1 MNEESVLTGVD
12 EENPW
17 QIRSQKQVYDNPWI
31 RIDEYDVINPAGN
44 PGIYGTVSFKNRAV
58 GIVPLAANGDI
69 WLVGQYRFP
78 LRQYHWEIP
87 MGGAPA
93 DELPLDCARREL
105 KEETGLIARDF
116 TPLCHLHMSNCISDE
131 EGFVFLAQNLT
142 QADSEPE
149 ETEVLSIRRLPFTE
163 ALAMVLDGRITD
175 AITVAALQ
183 RVRLLGLA

>member
-1 MNEESVLTGVD
+1 MNEEFMQGAAD

-17 QIRSQKQVYDNPWI
+17 QIRSQQQIYDNPWI
-31 RIDEYDVINPAGN
+31 RVDEYQVVNPAGN

-58 GIVPLAANGDI
+58 GIVPLAENGDI

-87 MGGAPA
+87 MGGAPL
-93 DELPLDCARREL
+93 DELPLACARREL

-149 ETEVLSIRRLPFTE
+149 ETEVLTVRRLPFTQ

-175 AITVAALQ
+175 AVTVAALQ

>member
-1 MNEESVLTGVD
+1 
-12 EENPW
+12 
-17 QIRSQKQVYDNPWI
+17 
-31 RIDEYDVINPAGN
+31 
-44 PGIYGTVSFKNRAV
+44 
-58 GIVPLAANGDI
+58 
-69 WLVGQYRFP
+69 
-78 LRQYHWEIP
+78 
-87 MGGAPA
+87 
-93 DELPLDCARREL
+93 
-105 KEETGLIARDF
+105 
-116 TPLCHLHMSNCISDE
+116 MSNCISDE

>member
-31 RIDEYDVINPAGN
+31 RVDEYDVINPAGN

-87 MGGAPA
+87 MGGRA
-93 DELPLDCARREL
+93 C
-105 KEETGLIARDF
+105 G
-116 TPLCHLHMSNCISDE
+116 
-131 EGFVFLAQNLT
+131 
-142 QADSEPE
+142 
-149 ETEVLSIRRLPFTE
+149 
-163 ALAMVLDGRITD
+163 
-175 AITVAALQ
+175 
-183 RVRLLGLA
+183 